1 MTVRTMVKDAQRKLA
16 ELDVAHAR
24 AVARLER
31 ATARRAAVLV
41 EQDRLVTLAQED
53 LDRTVSS
60 MIDEIGLELTATVLG
75 LRPNELRRV
84 ARSANRDRRT
94 PGHDREVR

>member
-1 MTVRTMVKDAQRKLA
+1 
-16 ELDVAHAR
+16 
-24 AVARLER
+24 
-31 ATARRAAVLV
+31 
-41 EQDRLVTLAQED
+41 
-53 LDRTVSS
+53 